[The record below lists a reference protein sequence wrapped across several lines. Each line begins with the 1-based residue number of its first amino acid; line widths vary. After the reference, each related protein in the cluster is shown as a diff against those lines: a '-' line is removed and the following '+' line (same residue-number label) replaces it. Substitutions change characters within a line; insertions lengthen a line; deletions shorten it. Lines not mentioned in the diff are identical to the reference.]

1 MNFKEQLN
9 ILVKTIYNCL
19 GRQREYWEKED
30 CYLKPYYYGLLSNSR
45 NALKEILIKYDNGKE
60 ITDETKKLALSIAYD
75 KSIKDYSDMQK
86 IYRFKQEGEH
96 LPKDMSSNMIT
107 MFIAYKYIDENIK
120 SQLLLD
126 NISDLFLRS
135 YINFQ
140 RYLKFFESDL
150 FILEEN
156 EIKVLQKPEK
166 TEYEKRVE
174 YNYKEDNQLINVI
187 QSQLGTDLTE
197 DGKCPNT
204 CYECC
209 SLSVG
214 TNSESFRRLKRILKK
229 EHLQKYYEDNESL
242 WWNCP
247 FLINGKCSI
256 YHNASKPKI
265 CKMYVCSAKHFME
278 KNSINDIA
286 KLQKENKKILW
297 DLLPKELQDK
307 IKDNPKVKHIMDTER
322 NLRERLGIK

>member
-45 NALKEILIKYDNGKE
+45 NALKEILVKYDNGKE

-75 KSIKDYSDMQK
+75 KYIKDYSDMQK

-126 NISDLFLRS
+126 NLSDLFLRS

-197 DGKCPNT
+197 DGKCPNN

-242 WWNCP
+242 WWTCP